1 MLLRRLTTLSGAV
14 LAAAVV
20 AGCGGFA
27 DAQLVAAAPD
37 KVEPRGAVE
46 TYQLTP
52 GQVHVVASVSA
63 GVGQSLTFTRTI
75 GQLQLAPGM
84 PEATSLELVV
94 SLATATA
101 AFDTVADI
109 AKTRFL
115 HVTRFPEAKVTSRS
129 LRKAEE
135 GLLLYA
141 DFTLHGTT
149 RTIAVPLTIE
159 MTPCR
164 ARIECEFTFRRSD
177 FGVVDDGN
185 LESLVS
191 DDIDLKATI
200 DVPRRGAPA
209 TCPRNPPA

>member
-1 MLLRRLTTLSGAV
+1 MRLACPPMLLGAAI
-14 LAAAVV
+14 L

-27 DAQLVAAAPD
+27 DAQMVTIAPD
-37 KVEPRGAVE
+37 KVAPRGAVE
-46 TYQLTP
+46 TYQLAP
-52 GQVHVVASVSA
+52 SHVKVVASISA
-63 GVGQSLTFTRTI
+63 GVGQSLSFTRTI
-75 GQLQLAPGM
+75 GTLQLSPGS

-101 AFDTVADI
+101 AFDSVADI

-115 HVTRFPEAKVTSRS
+115 HVTRYPEARVTSRS
-129 LRKAEE
+129 LRPAED

-149 RTIAVPLTIE
+149 KTIAVPLTIE
-159 MTPCR
+159 MDACR
-164 ARIECEFTFRRSD
+164 AKVECEFTFRRSD

-191 DDIDLKATI
+191 DDIDLKAVI
-200 DVPRRGAPA
+200 DVPRTGAPK
-209 TCPRNPPA
+209 TCPQTPPA